1 MNPQLY
7 IWLKVFHLV
16 TVIAWMVSVFYL
28 PRILVHMVEGKAAG
42 QSIDRLFIMS
52 GKLFKFGN
60 IMSVVA
66 VATGLWVAI
75 SMGYFSGQGWL
86 HAKILLVVLF
96 IGYNHMTNGLVK
108 KAGKGVLSWSSSAL
122 RWFNE
127 VPLIALVIIIYMAV
141 AKPF

>member
-42 QSIDRLFIMS
+42 QSIDRLFIMA

-108 KAGKGVLSWSSSAL
+108 KAEKGVLSWSSSAL

-127 VPLIALVIIIYMAV
+127 VPLIGLVIIIYMAV

>member
-16 TVIAWMVSVFYL
+16 MVIAWMVSVFYL
-28 PRILVHMVEGKAAG
+28 PRILVHIVEGKAAG
-42 QSIDRLFIMS
+42 QSVDRLFLMA

-60 IMSVVA
+60 IMSVFA
-66 VATGLWVAI
+66 VATGLWIAI

-86 HAKILLVVLF
+86 HAKLLLVVLF
-96 IGYNHMTNGLVK
+96 IGYNHMTFGLVK
-108 KAGKGVLSWSSSAL
+108 KADKGSLTWSSNAL

-127 VPLIALVIIIYMAV
+127 IPLIGLIIIVFLAV

>member
-52 GKLFKFGN
+52 DKLFKFGN

-127 VPLIALVIIIYMAV
+127 VPLIALVIIIYMAI

>member
-16 TVIAWMVSVFYL
+16 MVIAWMVSVFYL
-28 PRILVHMVEGKAAG
+28 PRILVHIVEGKAAG
-42 QSIDRLFIMS
+42 QSVDRLFLMA

-60 IMSVVA
+60 IMSVFA
-66 VATGLWVAI
+66 VATGLWIAI

-86 HAKILLVVLF
+86 HAKLLLVVLF
-96 IGYNHMTNGLVK
+96 IGYNHMTFGLVK
-108 KAGKGVLSWSSSAL
+108 KGDKGSLTWSSNAL

-127 VPLIALVIIIYMAV
+127 LPIIGLIIIVFLVV